1 MKSKNEFFVLSLSLL
16 LLAACSPDKPKN
28 LPYLGIK
35 DVTANGDTL
44 FHTIPPFAFLDQDS
58 ALITEADFEGKVYIT
73 DFFFT
78 SCPSICPKMKSQMI
92 RIHDEFLDDDRLVL
106 LSHTI
111 DPENDSVAVLK
122 AYADALD
129 IKTSKWHMVTGDKRA
144 IYDMANKYLVSVAE
158 DNQAPGGFVHGGHF
172 ILIDTQKRIR
182 GYYDGTKEDEVNQ
195 LMEDVTFL
203 LDGKKG
209 N

>member
-122 AYADALD
+122 AYADALN

>member
-1 MKSKNEFFVLSLSLL
+1 MKSKNDFFAFSLSLL
-16 LLAACSPDKPKN
+16 LLAACSPDKPKT

-122 AYADALD
+122 AYADALN

>member
-92 RIHDEFLDDDRLVL
+92 RIHDAFLNDDRLVL

-129 IKTSKWHMVTGDKRA
+129 
-144 IYDMANKYLVSVAE
+144 
-158 DNQAPGGFVHGGHF
+158 
-172 ILIDTQKRIR
+172 
-182 GYYDGTKEDEVNQ
+182 
-195 LMEDVTFL
+195 
-203 LDGKKG
+203 
-209 N
+209 

>member
-92 RIHDEFLDDDRLVL
+92 RIHDAFLNDDRLVL